1 MKETMLKRIP
11 LMMLLAVQAIGGG
24 AITLAHARDVVVAPP
39 GFEASHNAR
48 CAILH
53 DELRCALC
61 QYASARVVTQ
71 QVFTL
76 TTPQVAI
83 RVVSAQPVV
92 VSAAFIRLTAPARA
106 PPPFFSS

>member
-1 MKETMLKRIP
+1 MKETMLRRIP
-11 LMMLLAVQAIGGG
+11 LMLLLAIQAVGGG

-61 QYASARVVTQ
+61 HYASARVLTQ
-71 QVFTL
+71 QAFTFAVP
-76 TTPQVAI
+76 TVAI
-83 RVVSAQPVV
+83 RVVPVQPVAGV
-92 VSAAFIRLTAPARA
+92 VAAVRRTAPARA
-106 PPPFFSS
+106 PPQFLF

>member
-1 MKETMLKRIP
+1 MKETMLRRIP
-11 LMMLLAVQAIGGG
+11 LMLLLAIQAFGGG

-39 GFEASHNAR
+39 GFEASHDAR

-71 QVFTL
+71 QAFTF
-76 TTPQVAI
+76 TTPRAAI
-83 RVVSAQPVV
+83 RVASVQPVV
-92 VSAAFIRLTAPARA
+92 LFAAVVRLTAPARA
-106 PPPFFSS
+106 PPQFLS

>member
-11 LMMLLAVQAIGGG
+11 LMLLLAIQALGGG
-24 AITLAHARDVVVAPP
+24 AITLAHARDVVDAPP
-39 GFEASHNAR
+39 GFEARHDAR

-71 QVFTL
+71 HAFTL
-76 TTPQVAI
+76 TTPRAAI
-83 RVVSAQPVV
+83 RVVYVQPVV
-92 VSAAFIRLTAPARA
+92 VFAAVVRLTAPARA
-106 PPPFFSS
+106 PPPFLS